1 MKTYIL
7 DACALI
13 AVLYSETGADVVK
26 AAFEEADKGLA
37 KIVIH
42 KTNLLEVYYE
52 AYRER
57 GKDSAD
63 LMLAELKKRPII
75 INAEISDEIFAHAG
89 RLKATYKISFA
100 DSFALAQAIV
110 SDGSLLTSDHHEFD
124 VIEGKE
130 NINFAWVRQTKGARN
145 YL

>member
-1 MKTYIL
+1 MKTYVL

-26 AAFEEADKGLA
+26 MAFEEADKGFA

-42 KTNLLEVYYE
+42 KANLLEVYYE
-52 AYRER
+52 AYRHR
-57 GKDSAD
+57 GKDDANS
-63 LMLAELKKRPII
+63 MLLELKKRPLN
-75 INAEISDEIFAHAG
+75 INSEISDEFFAQAG

-110 SDGSLLTSDHHEFD
+110 SDGWLLTSDHHEFD
-124 VIEGKE
+124 VIDDNE
-130 NINFAWVRQTKGARN
+130 NINFAWVR
-145 YL
+145 

>member
-1 MKTYIL
+1 MKTYVL

-13 AVLYSETGADVVK
+13 AVLYSETGADVIK
-26 AAFEEADKGLA
+26 AAFEEADKGFA
-37 KIVIH
+37 KIVMH
-42 KTNLLEVYYE
+42 KANLLEVYYE

-57 GKDSAD
+57 GKDNAE
-63 LMLAELKKRPII
+63 LMLAELKKRPLD

-110 SDGSLLTSDHHEFD
+110 SGGSLLTSDHHEFD
-124 VIEGKE
+124 IIESKE
-130 NINFAWVRQTKGARN
+130 NINFAWVR
-145 YL
+145 